1 MQTINKNTKEKIVLA
16 LDVDTLE
23 DAKKLIMELK
33 DYVGVFK
40 VGLQIYTQNGNEII
54 EPIAGEGGALTAYQH
69 AYYMA
74 DMPILPG
81 KNQMPAHGE

>member
-1 MQTINKNTKEKIVLA
+1 VQAPEGANIEADVRTAVTLA
-16 LDVDTLE
+16 NQILNGLDT
-23 DAKKLIMELK
+23 
-33 DYVGVFK
+33 
-40 VGLQIYTQNGNEII
+40 NGNEII